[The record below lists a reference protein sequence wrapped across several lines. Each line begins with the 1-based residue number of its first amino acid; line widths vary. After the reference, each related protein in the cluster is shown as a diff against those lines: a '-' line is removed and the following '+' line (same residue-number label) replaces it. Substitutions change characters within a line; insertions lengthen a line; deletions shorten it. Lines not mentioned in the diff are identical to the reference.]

1 MGDNFS
7 TLITLGDNFQL
18 SVAKATLDLKGESEN
33 LGILFQAL
41 LWEPV
46 SIFRRKETLE
56 LSLNKAQS
64 LNKLFSYLSWLF
76 CIKS

>member
-41 LWEPV
+41 L
-46 SIFRRKETLE
+46 
-56 LSLNKAQS
+56 
-64 LNKLFSYLSWLF
+64 
-76 CIKS
+76 